1 MKMMNKRQQSRRQFL
16 RTASMAS
23 MAGLTVSPFLL
34 ELNSVAAMAQQS
46 GTSDYKAL
54 VCIFL
59 SGGMR
64 VDVSVAAKRRA
75 QFDKSSKEV
84 QDTLAEIEAIGVQV
98 ADLEEGVLAF
108 PCKLEG
114 ATVFLSWQLGELT
127 ITSWVNEN
135 ESIADRKPI
144 DGRFGRIER
153 ERLN

>member
-1 MKMMNKRQQSRRQFL
+1 MTKTFTWQEAQTLLPVLESLLKRAQANAEK
-16 RTASMAS
+16 AS
-23 MAGLTVSPFLL
+23 GLEVEMQ
-34 ELNSVAAMAQQS
+34 ELSQR
-46 GTSDYKAL
+46 
-54 VCIFL
+54 IFL